1 MHTVQHP
8 FFLSSAKGSNRSA
21 DGSTFTVKCN
31 PPLKIPREALHT
43 RVYCNQASCVYSFPN
58 VTAAANTLSLF
69 YADHAN
75 DGLAAIEYQLTLPAG
90 LYANLDAVQDALGVA
105 AVEQQVPGVTDATSF
120 RTNVLELSANTAT
133 SRVRLTIKDQEF
145 SVRLDPDNDG
155 NDLLIDLLGFSQ
167 SQTRGGGGGLLVP
180 QVEGWTGNALAFAG
194 WAGKTPVV
202 FN

>member
-105 AVEQQVPGVTDATSF
+105 AVEHAKSRAGSEIDKHIGSGLKAVGSGKCGGRRIRVGGDGTQGI
-120 RTNVLELSANTAT
+120 RMRGRGLEA
-133 SRVRLTIKDQEF
+133 V
-145 SVRLDPDNDG
+145 G
-155 NDLLIDLLGFSQ
+155 
-167 SQTRGGGGGLLVP
+167 
-180 QVEGWTGNALAFAG
+180 
-194 WAGKTPVV
+194 AGKRRAIRITE
-202 FN
+202 